1 MILGPKDRFSKVPV
15 IDRPVNLRGLLSGP
29 KLCFSKHTSTFPVL
43 TGPEKMVGRYQTLV
57 RALHGRPLEKENELE
72 LYFIRII
79 HFVQADCFFFCI
91 SIRRTTQHVLSLTLR
106 SSLFQRRATS
116 HHE

>member
-1 MILGPKDRFSKVPV
+1 MILGPGARLSKVPV
-15 IDRPVNLRGLLSGP
+15 IDGPVNLRGLLSGP

-43 TGPEKMVGRYQTLV
+43 TGPEKIVGRYQTLA

-79 HFVQADCFFFCI
+79 HFVRADCFFFD
-91 SIRRTTQHVLSLTLR
+91 SKDNGTR
-106 SSLFQRRATS
+106 SKFNFEVVIVSKESNQS
-116 HHE
+116 S